1 MAQLFRPLTG
11 RPSARTRSL
20 GHLLALFTAAPLSAQ
35 PAVDHHQHLFSPAA
49 AAMLSSVERVF
60 PPLTARELVILLDS
74 AGIRRA
80 VVLSVAYMYGS
91 PSRTVENEYD
101 KVRAENDWTAEQV
114 AAYPDRLVAF
124 CSINPLKPYAL
135 EEIDRCAGN
144 PHLRRGLKLHFGNSD
159 VQLEEPIHRE
169 QMKQVFRA
177 ANRHGMAIVVHARAS
192 FSRRRP
198 YGAEQARLF
207 IEHLLPE
214 APDIPVQ
221 IAHLGGAGPGY
232 DDPPAQNAMAELA
245 GAVERADPRTRN
257 LWFDVT
263 TVAQGLAPAESELVV
278 RLIRQVGTDR
288 ILYGSDAAVG
298 SNLRPRESW
307 AAFRDLLL
315 GKEEFAAIAS
325 NVAPYLRGDERR

>member
-1 MAQLFRPLTG
+1 MILARSPL
-11 RPSARTRSL
+11 SSSI
-20 GHLLALFTAAPLSAQ
+20 LALFTAVPLCAQ

-49 AAMLSSVERVF
+49 AAMLSSGERVF
-60 PPLTARELVILLDS
+60 PPLTARELVTLLDS

-91 PSRTVENEYD
+91 PSRTVENEYG

-124 CSINPLKPYAL
+124 CSINPLKSYAL

-159 VQLEEPIHRE
+159 VQLEEASHRE
-169 QMKQVFRA
+169 QLKQVFRA
-177 ANRHGMAIVVHARAS
+177 ANRHGMAMVVHARAS

-221 IAHLGGAGPGY
+221 IAHLAGAGPGY
-232 DDPPAQNAMAELA
+232 DDPPAQNAMAEFA
-245 GAVERADPRTRN
+245 GAVERNDSRTRN

-278 RLIRQVGTDR
+278 RLIRQVGVER
-288 ILYGSDAAVG
+288 VLYGSDAATG
-298 SNLRPRESW
+298 SNLRPREGW
-307 AAFRDLLL
+307 TAFAHLPLTKAEL
-315 GKEEFAAIAS
+315 GMIAS
-325 NVAPYLRGDERR
+325 NIAPYFK